1 MLTEKDM
8 ETDEVFEDTIAI
20 FPNNDNGEISAKHP
34 VMNIPYRTMVPRS
47 PIENLLVAC
56 RAYSTSDSINH
67 HFNIIP
73 FCLCLGQA
81 AGTAAALSLNEGVN
95 VRRVNY
101 KALQDNLR
109 KQGVIL
115 PER

>member
-1 MLTEKDM
+1 MC
-8 ETDEVFEDTIAI
+8 
-20 FPNNDNGEISAKHP
+20 
-34 VMNIPYRTMVPRS
+34 IPYRTMVPKTK
-47 PIENLLVAC
+47 IENLLVAC

-81 AGTAAALSLNEGVN
+81 AGTAAALALNAN
-95 VRRVNY
+95 VTVREVDY
-101 KALQDNLR
+101 KALHNNLK

-115 PER
+115 P